1 MKIVRSCSCAL
12 LLLAGCNFARLEST
26 ALPAPIMSTQLPD
39 ATSPPAATLTSSP
52 AIELAVAT
60 VTPLPTRPTAAPSP
74 TRAPWQHVIRD
85 GETLGYIIQQ
95 YGYRSFDVIEEI
107 VRLNENIASANLLPG
122 EGSVILIPRP
132 SATPVPADFT
142 PLPVPPALV
151 EGIAPTSPATGLN
164 YTTAID
170 DHVVVAG
177 QSVVD
182 IVVQHNTTLEIVSIL
197 NPEIT
202 FAGCDFGVASG
213 GPNCNPFLSVGQTV
227 RVPAPTPTPTLSPT
241 FSGAETATP
250 TPTWMPPRVI
260 SPPQNAILP
269 ATTFRLQWL
278 SVGVLAPDEVYLVQL
293 SDESSVVHNAVTR
306 ETSLMLPEALVP
318 TDGISREMSW
328 TVSVARANAEGVY
341 QIIGGYPQPRRFL
354 WNSRSS

>member
-1 MKIVRSCSCAL
+1 MKAVWRSCYAL

-26 ALPAPIMSTQLPD
+26 AMPGPASSTQLPD
-39 ATSPPAATLTSSP
+39 STSFPVDTLTPSP

-60 VTPLPTRPTAAPSP
+60 VTPPPPRPTAAPSP

-107 VRLNENIASANLLPG
+107 VRLNENVASANLLPG

-132 SATPVPADFT
+132 SATPLPADFT

-164 YTTAID
+164 YTAAINE
-170 DHVVVAG
+170 HVVVAG
-177 QSVVD
+177 QTVVD
-182 IVVQHNTTLEIVSIL
+182 IVVQYNTTLEIVSIL
-197 NPEIT
+197 NPEIA

-213 GPNCNPFLSVGQTV
+213 GPNCNPFLSVGQIV

-278 SVGVLAPDEVYLVQL
+278 SVGILAPGEMYLVQL
-293 SDESSVVHNAVTR
+293 SDESGVVHNAVTL

-318 TDGISREMSW
+318 MDGVDREMSW
-328 TVSVARANAEGVY
+328 TVSVARVNAEGIY
-341 QIIGGYPQPRRFL
+341 QITGGYPQPRRFR
-354 WNSRSS
+354 WNSR

>member
-26 ALPAPIMSTQLPD
+26 ALPAAIVSTQLPD
-39 ATSPPAATLTSSP
+39 ATSLPAATLTSSP

-278 SVGVLAPDEVYLVQL
+278 SVGVLAPGEVYLVQL
-293 SDESSVVHNAVTR
+293 SDESGVVHNAVTR
-306 ETSLMLPEALVP
+306 ETSLMLPEALVSS
-318 TDGISREMSW
+318 DGIAREMSW

-341 QIIGGYPQPRRFL
+341 QIIGGYPQPRHFR

>member
-1 MKIVRSCSCAL
+1 MKALWRSCCAL
-12 LLLAGCNFARLEST
+12 LLLAGCNFARQEST
-26 ALPAPIMSTQLPD
+26 ARPASATTTQFPD
-39 ATSPPAATLTSSP
+39 ATPHPAASLTPSP

-60 VTPLPTRPTAAPSP
+60 VTPLQPRPTAAPSP

-107 VRLNENIASANLLPG
+107 VRLNENVVSANLLPG

-142 PLPVPPALV
+142 PLPAPPARF

-164 YTTAID
+164 YTAAINE
-170 DHVVVAG
+170 HVVVAG
-177 QSVVD
+177 QTVVD

-260 SPPQNAILP
+260 SPPQDSILP

-278 SVGVLAPDEVYLVQL
+278 SVGVLAPGEMYLVQL
-293 SDESSVVHNAVTR
+293 SDESGVVHNAVTL

-318 TDGISREMSW
+318 TDGVAREMSW

-341 QIIGGYPQPRRFL
+341 EIVGGYPRPRRFR
-354 WNSRSS
+354 WNSRQS